1 MTTISRSQLYQEIWN
16 EPVRTVAGRYR
27 VSDVALAKACRKYRV
42 PLPPRG
48 YWSKVR
54 AGHRLPKPPL
64 PRLPDGESQTIAI
77 EGDQRG
83 PSPELSDEALKL
95 IEAEK
100 QPEAAIQV
108 ADQLLDPHPEVR
120 KLARSLH
127 AERFGNGQRPGI
139 LSPNVRPRLDV
150 SVYPASVDR
159 ALRIMDALMKALETR
174 GWSVEVDDEGKHS
187 TSTVVLDERVFFF
200 LDEKTAR
207 SDHTPT
213 AEEKREA
220 KEFAWRTPP
229 RWDFK
234 PSGLLRLQIAD
245 AGYMGIR
252 TLWADG
258 EKRQQRLDGSLNDFL
273 IGLVKAAEAFKRHRA
288 ALAEAEKRRH
298 EETLRRIERDRLR
311 ALEET
316 RAKELHRQAEALE
329 KVTRIRAYL
338 AKAQETGFV
347 YLPQDA
353 VQMKTL
359 GEWVAWATGYVNRID
374 PFGKENQQTE

>member
-1 MTTISRSQLYQEIWN
+1 
-16 EPVRTVAGRYR
+16 

-48 YWSKVR
+48 YWSKVK
-54 AGHRLPKPPL
+54 AGHRMTRPPL

-83 PSPELSDEALKL
+83 PSPEISDEALKL

-100 QPEAAIQV
+100 QPGAAIQV
-108 ADQLLDPHPEVR
+108 ADQLLDPHVEVR
-120 KLARSLH
+120 KLAKSLC
-127 AERFGNGQRPGI
+127 AERFGNAQRPGI
-139 LSPNVRPRLDV
+139 LSPKVRPRVDV

-159 ALRIMDALMKALETR
+159 ALRIMDALLKALEAR

-187 TSTVVLDERVFFF
+187 TSAVVLDERVFFF

-213 AEEKREA
+213 AEERREA
-220 KEFAWRTPP
+220 KDFSWRTPP
-229 RWDFK
+229 KWDFK

-245 AGYMGIR
+245 ASYMGIR
-252 TLWADG
+252 TLWSDG
-258 EKRQQRLDGSLNDFL
+258 EKRQQRLEGSLNDFF
-273 IGLVKAAEAFKRHRA
+273 IGLVKAADAIKRHRV

-311 ALEET
+311 ALEEL
-316 RAKELHRQAEALE
+316 RAKELHRQAEAFE
-329 KVTRIRAYL
+329 TVSKIRAYL

-347 YLPQDA
+347 YLTQEA
-353 VQMKTL
+353 VEMKTL
-359 GEWVAWATGYVNRID
+359 GEWVDWATGYVNRID
-374 PFGKENQQTE
+374 PFRRQEEREEGENR